1 MDSHFRGND
10 RRGGGMTKRSVGMT
24 EGGGGMT
31 KRSAGMTIFRNDN
44 IPPIF
49 LNKFILKCFK

>member
-1 MDSHFRGND
+1 MTEG
-10 RRGGGMTKRSVGMT
+10 GGGMTKRSVGMT

-44 IPPIF
+44 ISPIF